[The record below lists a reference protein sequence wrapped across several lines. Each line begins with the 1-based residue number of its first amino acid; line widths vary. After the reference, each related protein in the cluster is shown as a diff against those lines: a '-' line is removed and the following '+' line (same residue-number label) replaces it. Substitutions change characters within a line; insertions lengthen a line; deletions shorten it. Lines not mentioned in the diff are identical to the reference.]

1 MKDFKDIA
9 NHVDLFLIAMTASAV
24 ISTAFCLCSAKLSGL
39 LNRRVVR
46 HLVPAKESAAKS
58 EDMLLSP
65 NVQGYGQGGDSHMLP
80 GAAVNVSWMLSSSQR
95 NSAASS
101 AASSGNPSM
110 GLPPPPPAVQGAAVN
125 VSWRV
130 SAGQQ
135 VEPAPGAAASG
146 NRSMGLPPAPPAVQG
161 WGTQTPNMQPSI
173 NGSVANTNDPA
184 MDSWLQRSL
193 QSSVLHRCEA
203 CGQFFSDGR
212 SSADGKQWFCSP
224 CWKACEAQAGTVQN
238 PQPVIERPGFDSADW
253 RVDRSA
259 SLQMQMPG
267 LPGAE
272 RAPARRVTAKRM
284 AGPIIIQQE
293 AEEFEIPGRDTYGG
307 CFHAAMTGTST
318 CRSGE
323 MKVEEPTWQ
332 ERFKALRG
340 WTLKGNQWQARPE
353 GRYISDTE

>member
-110 GLPPPPPAVQGAAVN
+110 GLPP
-125 VSWRV
+125 
-130 SAGQQ
+130 
-135 VEPAPGAAASG
+135 
-146 NRSMGLPPAPPAVQG
+146 APPAVQG

-193 QSSVLHRCEA
+193 QTSVLHRCEA